1 MPSIWRGLE
10 AHKYILNGHL
20 LSSVYVF
27 LLFAALIS
35 LRCLLFP
42 FSLLVGFLQDFRYI
56 LFSCWGDECF
66 MKSSVVSGKVS
77 ATPGP
82 SMQMKTQCVFLLW
95 VPALFCT
102 KVQGSCKPAT
112 KECSV
117 GARSSEGKNLHRG
130 LKIHRSG
137 LQTFNGNVES

>member
-1 MPSIWRGLE
+1 
-10 AHKYILNGHL
+10 
-20 LSSVYVF
+20 
-27 LLFAALIS
+27 
-35 LRCLLFP
+35 
-42 FSLLVGFLQDFRYI
+42 
-56 LFSCWGDECF
+56 

-95 VPALFCT
+95 VPALFYT

-112 KECSV
+112 KECSA

-137 LQTFNGNVES
+137 LQMCNGNVES